1 MGAANP
7 ELGLNCGRKAFK
19 RWLVHIIRFS
29 LGDLFL
35 MTKNILLA
43 ATALSV
49 LGFAGAAAANSIS
62 TATVS
67 GVSVYNAGNPTKSTP
82 FPVASETISSNA
94 TRLTSGNNTVSF
106 LLEDGLQ
113 AGATYTYTQ
122 TYTGAT
128 FATALAASSLA
139 FDAAVADCLTVQK
152 GTNGTAGVAA
162 VTYTVT
168 VKGAVDG
175 TCDVTELGDLADPIT
190 GTITVPQFRAAAIAP
205 VSVNLVGGLSA
216 TNTLVGADDRADI
229 SQTITLA
236 SVVQGYESRIDA
248 VVGVGGGAGTDTRL
262 SLTPEPVYTSLS
274 GDAVIGNIGYAPADL
289 TNFATT
295 TARLGFANTALP
307 AVVADVEL
315 TVSGTDFEKL
325 VPTGFTVDEDD
336 ATLAINETVGG
347 FIPVEITAAPGLA
360 AAIAAG
366 TVTFQATL
374 TPDFAGAPSNAVAI
388 AEAFTGSLEAVE
400 LQGTSFI
407 APWIQSSNPNYNT
420 VIRISNNGSRA
431 SGPVQLT
438 LASPL
443 RAPTATTCTL
453 AAVPANGELAI
464 NSAQL
469 TSCFGDFGRGDVTA
483 TILSLGD
490 GLTAKL
496 RIVSP
501 GNVVS
506 EQSLGAGL

>member
-1 MGAANP
+1 
-7 ELGLNCGRKAFK
+7 
-19 RWLVHIIRFS
+19 
-29 LGDLFL
+29 
-35 MTKNILLA
+35 MTKKLLLA
-43 ATALSV
+43 ATAMSV
-49 LGFAGAAAANSIS
+49 IGFAGAASAANNIS
-62 TATVS
+62 SATVS
-67 GVSVYNAGNPTKSTP
+67 GLTVYDASVATKSTP

-94 TRLTSGNNTVSF
+94 TRLTSASNNVVF
-106 LLEDGLQ
+106 ELEKGLQ
-113 AGATYTYTQ
+113 SGATYTFTQ

-128 FATALAASSLA
+128 FATALTNASLSFGATAAP
-139 FDAAVADCLTVQK
+139 CLTITK
-152 GTNGTAGVAA
+152 GTNGTAGAAA
-162 VTYTVT
+162 VTFNVIVGTA
-168 VKGAVDG
+168 GAG
-175 TCDVTELGDLADPIT
+175 GCTTAALDVIEDVVLT

-205 VSVNLVGGLSA
+205 VSVNLVGGLS
-216 TNTLVGADDRADI
+216 TSNTLVGADERADI

-248 VVGVGGGAGTDTRL
+248 VVGAGAGTDTRL
-262 SLTPEPVYTSLS
+262 SLTPEPVYTSLT
-274 GDAVIGNIGYAPADL
+274 GDGIIGSIGYAPAAL
-289 TNFATT
+289 TGYASNEAK
-295 TARLGFANTALP
+295 LGFANTPLP

-325 VPTGFTVDEDD
+325 IPAGFAVDEDD
-336 ATLAINETVGG
+336 ATLATDDGVSG
-347 FIPVEITAAPGLA
+347 FNNVVISAAPGLTS
-360 AAIAAG
+360 AIAAG
-366 TVTFQATL
+366 TVTFQAKV
-374 TPDFAGAPSNAVAI
+374 TPDFAGSPSNAVAI

-400 LQGTSFI
+400 LQGTSFL

-453 AAVPANGELAI
+453 GAVPANGELAI

-469 TSCFGDFGRGDVTA
+469 TTCFGDFGRGDVTA

-501 GNVVS
+501 GNIVT
-506 EQSLGAGL
+506 EQSLGSGL